1 MPSIDKPGG
10 GLTLTFAAKN
20 EDVRKILVEYK
31 KQKVVLTDYICNA
44 IRFYEENKEKSIHN
58 NSLNIQELVRMEV
71 EKAIKNITIPN
82 SVPVEEIVEQNVDEY
97 KSQIIEKRN
106 YLEDDLDY
114 VDIDED

>member
-20 EDVRKILVEYK
+20 EDVRKILVGCKNK
-31 KQKVVLTDYICNA
+31 KIVLTDYICNA
-44 IRFYEENKEKSIHN
+44 IRFYEKNKEKLTNN
-58 NSLNIQELVRMEV
+58 NSLDIQELVRLEV
-71 EKAIKNITIPN
+71 EKAIKNITISN
-82 SVPVEEIVEQNVDEY
+82 SIPAEETIEENVDEY
-97 KSQIIEKRN
+97 NSEISDTKN